1 VSYGERLERFRQG
14 SGSLAFKCITD
25 RDKFV
30 ANLRDRANNPFL
42 IQQGF
47 TPLCGPAAFM
57 HCIAIDRPADYVHYV
72 LDLAEHGVGKLGGL
86 TVKPGDSCR
95 SASLLVTAGKI
106 TRDATDPVD
115 WVALASLRDSSNLIF
130 DMNGPRSDI
139 AGITLGRAMADWFSA
154 TGWFPGG
161 VVDATHYQSSSPYYN
176 AYDNLLSINQR
187 VNSHV
192 CLLIRNAIVEPSS
205 GLGINKFDGSGTP
218 KSGPTA
224 DYWVVLKT
232 RITLDHKTPPLPGM
246 LPFFDLREL
255 RNQRINFR
263 FWNWGD
269 RNTTSVNNRI
279 DNITFGQFLQHYYGY
294 VSATR

>member
-1 VSYGERLERFRQG
+1 
-14 SGSLAFKCITD
+14 
-25 RDKFV
+25 
-30 ANLRDRANNPFL
+30 
-42 IQQGF
+42 
-47 TPLCGPAAFM
+47 M

-95 SASLLVTAGKI
+95 SASLLIDDGNDGTIG
-106 TRDATDPVD
+106 ATDPVD

-130 DMNGPRSDI
+130 NVSGPGSNI
-139 AGITLGRAMADWFSA
+139 ASITLGRVMADWFSA

-161 VVDATHYQSSSPYYN
+161 VVNATQYQSSSPYYN

-192 CLLIRNAIVEPSS
+192 CLLIRNAIVHPGS
-205 GLGINKFDGSGTP
+205 GLGINKIGGSGTP

-224 DYWVVLKT
+224 DHWVVLKT
-232 RITLDHKTPPLPGM
+232 RITLDHKTPPLPGI
-246 LPFFDLREL
+246 LPFFDLKKL
-255 RNQRINFR
+255 KDQRINFR

-269 RNTTSVNNRI
+269 RNTTSVNRRI
-279 DNITFGQFLQHYYGY
+279 GNITAGQFLQHYYGY